1 MQHSILKELNPEQQ
15 KAASSI
21 DGPVLILAGA
31 GSGKTKTLTHRIAYM
46 IQNGIKP
53 FHILAV
59 TFTNKAAG
67 EMKQRIAKL
76 LGAKSGQPI
85 VGTFHALCLRILRV
99 ECEQLGYGKN
109 FVIYDTQ
116 DQRALLKKVC
126 VKLRIDTK
134 QTNPTLFGY
143 LISGAKNQLMTVS
156 EYRSRATEYAEE
168 LAAKVYNEY
177 QKQLKDAN
185 AVDFDDL
192 IMLTVQLFEQHPN
205 VLKKYREQFRYIMV
219 DEYQDTNGAQYKL
232 IKMLAKQYKNI
243 CVVGD
248 DWQAIYSFRG
258 ADLQNI
264 LDFEKD
270 YPNAKVF
277 YLERNYRSTQK
288 ILDAAQSV
296 ISQNARQKKK
306 KLWTDLKG
314 GEPVRLFEM
323 ADEREEA
330 AFVARSI
337 RERVFEKKQSFRDFA
352 LLYRMNAQ
360 SRALEEACLEYN
372 IPYRIV
378 GGLRFYD
385 RKEVKDVLS
394 YLTFLKN
401 PKDIVAFER
410 IINVPPR
417 GIGKSTM
424 DRAVEFSIHGDL
436 NLYDTCRQAEKIP
449 GLQLARVNSLKNFA
463 RTIESLQDAAARL
476 PLDHLIDA
484 LLVDTGYKEVLLD
497 GTEEGESRY
506 ENIQELKTVAKRYRD
521 IEAFL
526 ENVALVS
533 DVDSYDEDANVVTL
547 MTLHAAKGLEFKHV
561 YLVGLEEG
569 ILPHTQSLLS
579 QEEIDEERRL
589 LYVGMTRARST
600 LNLLFATFR
609 TLYGKPLVNGISRFL
624 QEIPEGLIEKS
635 LSEHARVFSRASEPR
650 VVSDDGEFVDEVFE
664 NPFHV
669 GDVVFHATF
678 GRGKVVSLDDDTVEV
693 TFDAGGSRELS
704 VAHAP
709 LKKLTE

>member
-1 MQHSILKELNPEQQ
+1 MQQDVLKELNPEQR
-15 KAASSI
+15 KAAETS

-46 IQNGIKP
+46 IQNGVKP
-53 FHILAV
+53 FNILAV
-59 TFTNKAAG
+59 TFTNKAAQ
-67 EMKQRIAKL
+67 EMKSRISKL
-76 LGAKSGQPI
+76 VGASAMPI

-99 ECEQLGYGKN
+99 EGERLGYSRN

-126 VKLRIDTK
+126 IKLHIDTK
-134 QTNPTLFGY
+134 QTNPSLFGY
-143 LISGAKNQLMTVS
+143 LISGAKNQLLTVT
-156 EYRSRATEYAEE
+156 EYQGRATEYAEE
-168 LAAKVYNEY
+168 MAGKVYAEY

-192 IMLTVQLFEQHPN
+192 IMLTVQLFEQHPD

-219 DEYQDTNGAQYKL
+219 DEYQDTNAAQYKL
-232 IKMLAKQYKNI
+232 VRLLAKKYKNI

-270 YPNAKVF
+270 YPEAKVF
-277 YLERNYRSTQK
+277 FLEQNYRSTQK

-296 ISQNARQKKK
+296 IAQNKKQKKK
-306 KLWTDLKG
+306 KLWTDLAG
-314 GEPVRLFEM
+314 GEPVRLFETS
-323 ADEREEA
+323 DEREEA
-330 AFVARSI
+330 TFIARSI
-337 RERVFEKKQSFRDFA
+337 RDRVYDKKQSFRDFA
-352 LLYRMNAQ
+352 LLYRTNAQ

-378 GGLRFYD
+378 GGMRFYD
-385 RKEVKDVLS
+385 RKEVKDILS

-401 PKDIVAFER
+401 PKDILSFER

-417 GIGKSTM
+417 GIGKSSM
-424 DRAVEFSIHGDL
+424 DRAVEFSVHGEVD
-436 NLYDTCRQAEKIP
+436 LYDACRQAEKIP
-449 GLQLARVNSLKNFA
+449 GLQAARANALKNFA
-463 RTIESLQDAAARL
+463 ATIDRLRDASARL
-476 PLDHLIDA
+476 TLDFLVDA
-484 LLVDTGYKEVLLD
+484 IVADTGYKEFLLD
-497 GTEEGESRY
+497 GTEEGESRF
-506 ENIQELKTVAKRYRD
+506 ENIQELKTVAKRYKD
-521 IEAFL
+521 IETFL

-533 DVDSYDEDANVVTL
+533 DTDSYDEDANVVTL

-569 ILPHTQSLLS
+569 ILPHSQSMMS

-589 LYVGMTRARST
+589 LYVGMTRARAT
-600 LNLLFATFR
+600 LHLVFATFR
-609 TLYGKPLVNGISRFL
+609 TLYGKPMVNGISRFL
-624 QEIPEGLIEKS
+624 QEIPDGLIKKNFT
-635 LSEHARVFSRASEPR
+635 EHARLYTNSAEPK
-650 VVSDDGEFVDEVFE
+650 VEEGDGDFVDEVLE
-664 NPFHV
+664 NPFQI
-669 GDVVFHATF
+669 GDSVYHATF
-678 GRGKVVSLDDDTVEV
+678 GRGKVVSRDDDTVEV
-693 TFDAGGSRELS
+693 AFEAGGSRELS

-709 LKKLTE
+709 LKKLDL